1 MARIL
6 ITGFEPFG
14 NASENP
20 SRVIIEELI
29 GEFETL
35 LLPVVFDESSQKL
48 LAAIDEVLPDVVV
61 SLGQAEGR
69 DAITLEK
76 IAINWDDASIADNAG
91 HVRKSQKI
99 IADGADGYFSTLPL
113 EAIVDQIQAIGV
125 PAKIS
130 LSAGSFVCNHVFH
143 AMQHHLL
150 GRNVQSGFTHV
161 PLLESQAEEFPGK
174 PTMSLESMMRGIR
187 AALSVFN

>member
-14 NASENP
+14 NATENP
-20 SRVIIEELI
+20 SRVIIRELA

-35 LLPVVFDESSQKL
+35 LLPVIFGQASRVL
-48 LAAIDEVLPDVVV
+48 LDAIDQSKPDVVIA
-61 SLGQAEGR
+61 LGQAEGR
-69 DAITLEK
+69 DAITPER
-76 IAINWDDASIADNAG
+76 IAINCDDAQIPNNAG
-91 HVRKSQKI
+91 DVRKSQKI

-113 EAIVDQIQAIGV
+113 DAIVDQIQAVGV

-130 LSAGSFVCNHVFH
+130 LSAGSFVCNHVFY

-150 GRNVQSGFTHV
+150 GRNVQSGFIHV

-174 PTMSLESMMRGIR
+174 PTMSLESMMQGIR
-187 AALSVFN
+187 STLSLFN

>member
-20 SRVIIEELI
+20 SRVIIEELK

-69 DAITLEK
+69 DAITPEK

-113 EAIVDQIQAIGV
+113 EAIVDQIQAVGV

-130 LSAGSFVCNHVFH
+130 LSAGSFVCNHVFY

-150 GRNVQSGFTHV
+150 GRNVQSGFIHV

>member
-69 DAITLEK
+69 DAITPEK

-130 LSAGSFVCNHVFH
+130 LSAGSFVCNHVFY

-150 GRNVQSGFTHV
+150 GRNVQSGFIHV